1 MNRKN
6 GKRPREAERHVE
18 AVAKTL
24 SILECFTDS
33 EPELSLKQLTEKTGL
48 NKSRIL
54 RLCGTL
60 AGQGFLIRMA
70 RSSYRLGPKLM
81 MLGKIYERTNTLV
94 SVARPIL
101 RALASLTGESASL
114 FVIEGSK
121 RLCLAREEGPS
132 PIRYTITE
140 GESLELYAGA
150 GGKALLAYASEEF
163 RHQILNGRILKR
175 FTSSTIVER
184 DLLEEEFE
192 AIRKQGYAVSKGE
205 RTSEAAAMAA
215 PVFDDEGKVC
225 AVITVAG
232 PVQRFSTERCREM
245 LKNLKASA
253 RKLSLLLGHGGEVY
267 TVEKGD

>member
-1 MNRKN
+1 MNKKN
-6 GKRPREAERHVE
+6 EKRPRESERHVE

-60 AGQGFLIRMA
+60 ASQGFLIRMPW
-70 RSSYRLGPKLM
+70 SNYQLGPKLM

-101 RALASLTGESASL
+101 RELASLTGESASL
-114 FVIEGSK
+114 FVTEATK
-121 RLCLAREEGPS
+121 RVCLARAEGTS
-132 PIRYTITE
+132 LIRYAIRE
-140 GESLELYAGA
+140 GDLLELYVGA

-163 RHQILNGRILKR
+163 RRQVLNSSVLER
-175 FTSSTIVER
+175 FTPSTIVER
-184 DLLEEEFE
+184 DRLEEEFE
-192 AIRKQGYAVSKGE
+192 VIRRQGYAVSKGE

-225 AVITVAG
+225 AVLTVTG
-232 PVQRFSTERCREM
+232 PVQRFSTERCLEM
-245 LKNLKASA
+245 LKSLKASA
-253 RKLSLLLGHGGEVY
+253 RKLSLLLGNGEGVC

>member
-1 MNRKN
+1 M
-6 GKRPREAERHVE
+6 PRESERHVE
-18 AVAKTL
+18 AVVKTL
-24 SILECFTDS
+24 SILECFTHS

-60 AGQGFLIRMA
+60 AGHGFLIRMPQA
-70 RSSYRLGPKLM
+70 SYRLGPKLM
-81 MLGKIYERTNTLV
+81 MLGKIYERTNTVV
-94 SVARPIL
+94 SLARPIL
-101 RALASLTGESASL
+101 RELASLTGESASL
-114 FVIEGSK
+114 FVIEGAK
-121 RLCLAREEGPS
+121 RLCLARAESPS
-132 PIRYTITE
+132 AIRYAIRE
-140 GESLELYAGA
+140 GDLLELYVGA

-175 FTSSTIVER
+175 FTSSTIIER
-184 DLLEEEFE
+184 DLLEEELE

-215 PVFDDEGKVC
+215 PVFDDEGKAC

-245 LKNLKASA
+245 LKSLQASA
-253 RKLSLLLGHGGEVY
+253 RKLSLLLGDGGKV
-267 TVEKGD
+267 